1 MTSDVGIRRKN
12 IKFNCFC
19 GRKLTFSSSFHLKKM
34 RLGIE
39 AYKEIQ
45 FSDNVKFINY

>member
-12 IKFNCFC
+12 IKFNCS

-39 AYKEIQ
+39 ACKEIQ